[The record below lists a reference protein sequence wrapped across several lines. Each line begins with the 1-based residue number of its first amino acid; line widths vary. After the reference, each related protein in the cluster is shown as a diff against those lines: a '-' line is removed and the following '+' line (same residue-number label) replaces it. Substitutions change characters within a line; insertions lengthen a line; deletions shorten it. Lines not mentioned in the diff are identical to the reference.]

1 MQITIGRAKRGI
13 GSLLPGQAYVG
24 RPSVLGN
31 PFVVGRDGGCWL
43 GRQLGSWGRCAGA
56 TPCPAMRR
64 WCARRCSGWRGKR
77 LPLRRPGRLRVLE
90 LGNLLWQ

>member
-31 PFVVGRDGGCWL
+31 PFVWAVMAAETR
-43 GRQLGSWGRCAGA
+43 
-56 TPCPAMRR
+56 
-64 WCARRCSGWRGKR
+64 
-77 LPLRRPGRLRVLE
+77 
-90 LGNLLWQ
+90 

>member
-43 GRQLGSWGRCAGA
+43 GRQLESWGCCVGA

-64 WCARRCSGWRGKR
+64 WCDRRCSGWRG
-77 LPLRRPGRLRVLE
+77 RRGLSGDSVTS
-90 LGNLLWQ
+90 

>member
-13 GSLLPGQAYVG
+13 GSLLPGQAYVS

-43 GRQLGSWGRCAGA
+43 GRQLESWSCCVGA